1 MNLVKLDLTNITEEE
16 RNNFID
22 TMTNESC
29 VISSDPDNVRCF
41 LGTTCGKCKYA
52 FRNQNGELNP
62 NDIVCSMWA
71 TDGLC
76 ENDFCSRAEA
86 GFYEYDENCIQDLR
100 GWK

>member
-16 RNNFID
+16 RNNLID

-29 VISSDPDNVRCF
+29 VISSDSDSVRCF

-52 FRNQNGELNP
+52 FRNKNGELNP